1 MELTQKKAVVLQR
14 RLWEDMRNRLGDNP
28 GRDERNEFAEEWCKK
43 HFPNEEIYLNCFLC
57 EYDDA
62 HGSECTRCPLAW
74 PADKGGSDESPCC
87 GVPYTGNGRETY
99 INAVL
104 VSALLAVPERDF
116 PIRVV
121 GSWIDEGA
129 KVKCG
134 ICGKRICRTDAE
146 GKKIP
151 LKFCPQCG
159 ARMKHTQ
166 IKAREAA
173 K

>member
-1 MELTQKKAVVLQR
+1 MELTQKKAVTLQR
-14 RLWEDMRNRLGDNP
+14 RLWEDMQNRLGDNP
-28 GRDERNEFAEEWCKK
+28 GRDERYKFAEEWCKK

-74 PADKGGSDESPCC
+74 LADKDESDEPQSC
-87 GVPYTGNGRETY
+87 GFPYPENSREMY
-99 INAVL
+99 INAAPI
-104 VSALLAVPERDF
+104 SKLLAVPERDF
-116 PIRVV
+116 SIRVV
-121 GSWIDEGA
+121 GSWIDEGT

-134 ICGKRICRTDAE
+134 ICGKRICKTDAE

-159 ARMKHTQ
+159 AKMKRIQT
-166 IKAREAA
+166 KRRAA
-173 K
+173 E